1 MATATPTRLLTAEE
15 YAQRPDPGHPEE
27 LVRGEIVPMPQPGR
41 RHGQVCF
48 EAAFILGGHIRQ
60 HDLGHVLTNDA
71 GVITERG
78 PDTVRGPDVAFYSY
92 ARLPKGAL
100 GSGYGP
106 EVPDLVVEVR
116 SPSERWIDLHE
127 KVGEYLKVGVRAVI
141 VLEPEGRTAHVF
153 TPDAMPQRLGPEDEL
168 SVPEILGEFRVP
180 VARFFP

>member
-27 LVRGEIVPMPQPGR
+27 LVRGEIVPMAQPGV
-41 RHGQVCF
+41 RHGEVCN
-48 EAAFILGGHIRQ
+48 EVAFLLWSHVRQ
-60 HDLGHVLTNDA
+60 HDLGRILTNDT

-78 PDTVRGPDVAFYSY
+78 PDTVRGADVAYYSFE
-92 ARLPKGAL
+92 RLPKGP
-100 GSGYGP
+100 GP
-106 EVPDLVVEVR
+106 EGYAPTAPDLVVEVR

-168 SVPEILGEFRVP
+168 AVPEILGELRVP